1 MTLWQMNWL
10 INTFGNVSNI
20 KLLAMQTAR
29 LVQAV
34 IVMLIVALA
43 ASCAVTK
50 EYSSKLFAPRTT
62 VQKDSQSF
70 ALRFLE
76 IDNNEKSTEDW
87 VTTDIIR
94 GIDTAIST
102 ASLDNL
108 AKTLPSERKK
118 DSVQVKN
125 SDKQGAPM
133 ASSSEK
139 DTPTDEPVAKTT
151 NTNGVRSKKTREE

>member
-1 MTLWQMNWL
+1 
-10 INTFGNVSNI
+10 
-20 KLLAMQTAR
+20 MQTAR

-50 EYSSKLFAPRTT
+50 EYSSKLFAPGTAA
-62 VQKDSQSF
+62 QKDSQSV

-76 IDNNEKSTEDW
+76 IDNNEKNTEDW

-94 GIDTAIST
+94 GIDTTMST

-108 AKTLPSERKK
+108 AKILPSERKK
-118 DSVQVKN
+118 DSVQAKI
-125 SDKQGAPM
+125 SEKPEAPIL
-133 ASSSEK
+133 AATKK
-139 DTPTDEPVAKTT
+139 DTPTDEPVARTT

>member
-1 MTLWQMNWL
+1 
-10 INTFGNVSNI
+10 
-20 KLLAMQTAR
+20 MQTAR

-43 ASCAVTK
+43 ASCAATK
-50 EYSSKLFAPRTT
+50 EYSSKLFAPRIEA
-62 VQKDSQSF
+62 QKDSQSL

-76 IDNNEKSTEDW
+76 IDSNEKSTEDW
-87 VTTDIIR
+87 VTTDIIK
-94 GIDTAIST
+94 GIDTSMST

-108 AKTLPSERKK
+108 AKILPSETKK

-125 SDKQGAPM
+125 SDKPVAPIV
-133 ASSSEK
+133 AETK
-139 DTPTDEPVAKTT
+139 TNKPTDEPVARTT